1 MVLEL
6 QGKKTVSMTTS
17 TPLLRRIEGF
27 CQRTAT
33 RSFFTRPVTVDRQ
46 KPIISFTF
54 DDFPRSALL
63 TGGAILEGFG
73 LRGTYY
79 ASFGLMGQTAPTGEI
94 FVPEDLK
101 ALVAR
106 GHELGCHTF
115 AHCHSWDAKT
125 KEFERSILDNQA
137 ALETL
142 LAGAFFRTFSYPISP
157 PRPRTKRMVGQYFAC
172 ARGGGQT
179 INVGK
184 TDLNYLRAYF
194 LEKTRHDRDAVKN
207 VIEQNRAACGWLI
220 FATHDVCDAPTPYG
234 CTPRFFEDIVE
245 CSVGSGARIV
255 PVAEALDSLR
265 ASNKLPESAHH
276 PPVPG
281 LNLRRSLGTESSAR
295 P

>member
-1 MVLEL
+1 MA
-6 QGKKTVSMTTS
+6 S
-17 TPLLRRIEGF
+17 TPVWRRIEGF
-27 CQRTAT
+27 CQRAAAL
-33 RSFFTRPVTVDRQ
+33 SFFTRPMTVDSQ

-63 TGGAILEGFG
+63 TGGAILERFG

-79 ASFGLMGQTAPTGEI
+79 ASFGLMGQTIATGEI
-94 FVPEDLK
+94 FVPKDLK

-115 AHCHSWDAKT
+115 AHCDSWNTTA
-125 KEFERSILDNQA
+125 KEFERSILENQA

-142 LAGAFFRTFSYPISP
+142 LAGASFRTLSYPIRP
-157 PRPRTKRMVGQYFAC
+157 PRPQTKRMVGQLFAG

-179 INVGK
+179 FNVGR

-194 LEKTRHDRDAVKN
+194 LEKSRHDRDAIKR
-207 VIEQNRAACGWLI
+207 VIEQNRDARGWLI
-220 FATHDVCDAPTPYG
+220 FATHDVCHTPTPYG
-234 CTPRFFEDIVE
+234 CTPDFFEDIVE
-245 CSVGSGARIV
+245 SSVRSGARIV

-265 ASNKLPESAHH
+265 ASHKLAESAHY

-281 LNLRRSLGTESSAR
+281 PNPRRNLGASSSAR